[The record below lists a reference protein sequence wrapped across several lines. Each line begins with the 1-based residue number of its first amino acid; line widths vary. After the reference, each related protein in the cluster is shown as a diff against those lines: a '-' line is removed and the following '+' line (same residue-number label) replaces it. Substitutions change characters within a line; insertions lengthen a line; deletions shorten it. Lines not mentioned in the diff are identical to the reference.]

1 MKTMR
6 PSLPPGD
13 PSPSLPPPPHSS
25 LLSYLAKLTLLS
37 LGDLFSSADEIM
49 NWLGEAAASVG
60 SQGHVM
66 SWITPLGL
74 PVMQPYRK
82 QVGHTVRTIL
92 QNITLSF
99 EDEALPVSRQ
109 KQRTAFPPNYVHS
122 LDSTHMMMTSLRMK
136 ERRLHFTAVHDS
148 YWTHACDVDVMNEV
162 ILSSH
167 MSLSPLTSD
176 RNCGNALW
184 NCTNCPSW
192 RLSRNRLSCGTLY

>member
-1 MKTMR
+1 MTCPLLLLLTR
-6 PSLPPGD
+6 PPFP
-13 PSPSLPPPPHSS
+13 

-49 NWLGEAAASVG
+49 NWLGDAAGAVG

-82 QVGHTVRTIL
+82 QLGHTVRTIL
-92 QNITLSF
+92 QSITLSF
-99 EDEALPVSRQ
+99 NDEALPVSRH

-136 ERRLHFTAVHDS
+136 ERRLYFTAVHDS
-148 YWTHACDVDVMNEV
+148 FWTHACDVDVMSEV
-162 ILSSH
+162 RALFP
-167 MSLSPLTSD
+167 SLHPPFFPLTP
-176 RNCGNALW
+176 R
-184 NCTNCPSW
+184 CPL
-192 RLSRNRLSCGTLY
+192 RSCGTASLSCTSSRCWRL

>member
-1 MKTMR
+1 MELSAKMKIMR
-6 PSLPPGD
+6 PSLPQGD
-13 PSPSLPPPPHSS
+13 HSHSLS
-25 LLSYLAKLTLLS
+25 LLISLSYLAKLTLLS

-122 LDSTHMMMTSLRMK
+122 LDSTHMMMTSLRMQ

-148 YWTHACDVDVMNEV
+148 YWTHACDIDIMNEV
-162 ILSSH
+162 RLPPSCMSH
-167 MSLSPLTSD
+167 SLFT
-176 RNCGNALW
+176 GIA
-184 NCTNCPSW
+184 
-192 RLSRNRLSCGTLY
+192 RLLC